1 MKNQRKRRAMFN
13 QRGTAMPFARI
24 VALTLALGS
33 VSPRALAQPP
43 TPQDAV
49 PSPGSAMRPR
59 SSAESKSAAPALF
72 SLTGDRVGHGSGVET
87 SLLWPFFPGSLFQLR
102 AVLPVAFE
110 GRGQLLLGA
119 QGHVPHTRS
128 EEGRFSTL
136 AAHLGFR
143 TYLWKGL
150 HVDAM
155 TNLGVGRLRGSV
167 VDGKDYDSFDAELLA
182 CAGWRFEAGPVY
194 ALVQPLGMGAVVYRS
209 NPWTIVGE
217 GRRTTE
223 PPIFVGNV
231 LLGTQF

>member
-1 MKNQRKRRAMFN
+1 MTF
-13 QRGTAMPFARI
+13 PRI
-24 VALTLALGS
+24 LMLILACGS
-33 VSPRALAQPP
+33 VSARALAQTPAPTDAGPP
-43 TPQDAV
+43 SGA
-49 PSPGSAMRPR
+49 AAEAR
-59 SSAESKSAAPALF
+59 SGVTSDTTAPPFF
-72 SLTGDRVGHGSGVET
+72 SLMGDRVGQGIGAET

-102 AVLPVAFE
+102 AAIPVAFE

-119 QGHVPHTRS
+119 QGHIPHTRS

-155 TNLGVGRLRGSV
+155 TNLGIGRLRGSV

-194 ALVQPLGMGAVVYRS
+194 ALLQPLGIGAVVYRS
-209 NPWTIVGE
+209 NPWAIVGE
-217 GRRTTE
+217 GRRATE

-231 LLGTQF
+231 LLGMQF